1 MKAHCL
7 RYWSRGCV
15 LSLGLL
21 FPILSTRADEPNAG
35 QRLGPP
41 RSDSLRPDSSPAESN
56 SPPNPAISD
65 IAESHSDPPAP
76 QIAVANGPAVEAG
89 PSNQRFDVADDLI
102 EQLPPTGLF
111 HDSALAR
118 FRLLGGKVFLD
129 PVRYRKGSEEFTSDA
144 FTEVLHVSAADGI
157 PAVLYRFESPKQTMQ
172 LMVQHGGGL
181 QFESLLKESG
191 EVVRMQQAVGGQI
204 QWHRQIQPADS
215 KSQTVYVQGT
225 TVLHI
230 VGQDPVGWQQ
240 HADWLYGRLLAG
252 RSLLDLAE
260 QTKAYLRNH
269 VGNLS
274 GVTSEDID
282 ALTDQLGSTRLS
294 ERRAAR
300 KKLADLGTVVIPMLR
315 RIVERSDLDAEQARS
330 LQTLIDRS
338 PRHDDDTVAS
348 LAFLLSADR
357 MHWQIMAADLSTHE
371 WIAANDHMQ
380 RCGLESL
387 NR

>member
-1 MKAHCL
+1 MKVHCL
-7 RYWSRGCV
+7 RDWSRGCV

-21 FPILSTRADEPNAG
+21 FSVLSTQADEPNAG
-35 QRLGPP
+35 QRLGPA
-41 RSDSLRPDSSPAESN
+41 RSDPLRPDSSPADSN
-56 SPPNPAISD
+56 SDGGTARGQLADSNSA
-65 IAESHSDPPAP
+65 PPAP
-76 QIAVANGPAVEAG
+76 QSPPAQQNV
-89 PSNQRFDVADDLI
+89 NHQRFDVADDLI
-102 EQLPPTGLF
+102 ERLPPTGLF
-111 HDSALAR
+111 HDAALAR
-118 FRLLGGKVFLD
+118 FRLLGGKVLLD
-129 PVRYRKGSEEFTSDA
+129 PVRYRKGSEEFSNEA

-157 PAVLYRFESPKQTMQ
+157 PAVLYRYESPQQTMQ

-191 EVVRMQQAVGGQI
+191 EVVRMQQSVGGQI
-204 QWHRQIQPADS
+204 QWHRQMQPAGREV
-215 KSQTVYVQGT
+215 QTVYVQGT
-225 TVLHI
+225 TILHI

-240 HADWLYGRLLAG
+240 HADWLYGRVLAG

-269 VGNLS
+269 VGHLS
-274 GVTSEDID
+274 GVTSEHID

-357 MHWQIMAADLSTHE
+357 MHWQIMAAELSTHE
-371 WIAANDHMQ
+371 WFAANDHMQ

-387 NR
+387 HR